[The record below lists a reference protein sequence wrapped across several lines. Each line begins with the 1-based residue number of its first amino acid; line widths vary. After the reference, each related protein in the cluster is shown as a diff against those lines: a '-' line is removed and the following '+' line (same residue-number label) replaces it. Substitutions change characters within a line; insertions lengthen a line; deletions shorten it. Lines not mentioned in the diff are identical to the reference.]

1 MMDLNKIIK
10 SAQSSNFGLWK
21 FNFILHRVIP
31 FNKPHNLKVVHID
44 SNKVVVNIPYKKSN
58 LNHIKGLHACVQA
71 TAAEY
76 ASGLLLLSRLGF
88 KDYRIIMEGMELS
101 YLFQGKMDA
110 EATFEIK
117 EETLQN
123 EIMIPL
129 KKGEVIYYKCHIS
142 VKDKKGNELC
152 IAKTNWQL
160 KPWNKVKTKMN

>member
-76 ASGLLLLSRLGF
+76 ASGLLLLSRLGSHF
-88 KDYRIIMEGMELS
+88 RALDLFLALGTAYDFEMQNCSTSADWLALEEGVVALESRRSDAIIQCLKNS
-101 YLFQGKMDA
+101 LRLT
-110 EATFEIK
+110 EA
-117 EETLQN
+117 
-123 EIMIPL
+123 
-129 KKGEVIYYKCHIS
+129 
-142 VKDKKGNELC
+142 VKN
-152 IAKTNWQL
+152 TR
-160 KPWNKVKTKMN
+160 TS